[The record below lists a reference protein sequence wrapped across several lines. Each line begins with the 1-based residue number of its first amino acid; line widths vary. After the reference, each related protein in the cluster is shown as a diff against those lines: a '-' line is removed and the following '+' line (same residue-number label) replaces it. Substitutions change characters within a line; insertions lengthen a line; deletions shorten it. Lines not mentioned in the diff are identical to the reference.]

1 MISVINLLAQAVR
14 QQARYQSGPVADL
27 SRSVANSILGPEPTP
42 APEPETDEDSYEGYE
57 DDEFYEDECKDCDS
71 YEEEQEELTKHE
83 PVAVSADVWKHKQFR
98 DLNKTSL
105 KEFRKYHED
114 RPEIFDSFY
123 TLASKTR
130 NAGNGRYSAKCL
142 MEVIRWEQDL
152 QTPGGFKI
160 DNNYT
165 SLYARL
171 LMAYDPSFE
180 GFFELRNAYGPA
192 SKKK

>member
-1 MISVINLLAQAVR
+1 MISVISLLAQAVR

-27 SRSVANSILGPEPTP
+27 SHSVANSILGPES
-42 APEPETDEDSYEGYE
+42 ETEEAYEGHGDDKCE
-57 DDEFYEDECKDCDS
+57 DCSS

-83 PVAVSADVWKHKQFR
+83 PITVSADVWKHKQFR
-98 DLNKTSL
+98 GLNKASL
-105 KEFRKYHED
+105 KKFRKYHED

-130 NAGNGRYSAKCL
+130 NAGNSRYSAKCL

-180 GFFELRNAYGPA
+180 GFFELRNAYGPS